1 MDFINA
7 IYKLKSTMSRQPHVD
22 VLAKGNEVILT
33 NSTS

>member
-7 IYKLKSTMSRQPHVD
+7 IYKLEPTMPRQPQVD
-22 VLAKGNEVILT
+22 GLAKGNEVILT